1 MNQIGSRSNEAWLD
15 GREPWLTF
23 EEAEDRSIKRQPTYS
38 ETFFFHSSNSY
49 LCSLDGAGRINGKNF
64 FLPHYTKAPGFK
76 PTSVSE
82 VALDLDLWRTLYR
95 LIYSCSGLS
104 VFVSVVLWF
113 KIFILQYLFV
123 FADTDQFGKVRFSG
137 KNLMGVGL
145 KPWITWSRANSAK
158 LLVPGY
164 LTSVY
169 LSFWNKPWC
178 KCKTFVKVTNL

>member
-1 MNQIGSRSNEAWLD
+1 MTNVRGSRRPIDQKAANLFWN
-15 GREPWLTF
+15 
-23 EEAEDRSIKRQPTYS
+23 
-38 ETFFFHSSNSY
+38 FFFHSSNSY

-64 FLPHYTKAPGFK
+64 F
-76 PTSVSE
+76 PT
-82 VALDLDLWRTLYR
+82 TLYQGAGIQTHVSQWSCTR
-95 LIYSCSGLS
+95 LGSLKDALPNDLQLIYSCSGLS
-104 VFVSVVLWF
+104 GFVSVVLWF

-169 LSFWNKPWC
+169 LSFWNRPWC
-178 KCKTFVKVTNL
+178 KCKNICKSHIFIN